1 MNFAMA
7 KLTSQTSHHLWREP
21 FSLIQNHLCHPL
33 QSVLLLAFPRDG
45 LEMGLSDRVA
55 YKFLQPLYPRTFS
68 PEKIRQRCWHEF
80 ESLVAL
86 IVLA

>member
-1 MNFAMA
+1 
-7 KLTSQTSHHLWREP
+7 
-21 FSLIQNHLCHPL
+21 
-33 QSVLLLAFPRDG
+33 
-45 LEMGLSDRVA
+45 MGLSDRVA